1 MYPTYGLLFA
11 AFVALYLP
19 AIPIG
24 SDRVLWPWQLVL
36 LAAIASGLI
45 QGLLSPL
52 GALALAVLW
61 AATVVSSEAQDPKIR
76 RYARLTSILLAMA
89 LALHL
94 IPGFTNP
101 VVAQDIRLSEHSV
114 AMTLKANLDK
124 GAAGLLLLAS
134 FCRRPDRR
142 EWPRVLGIGL
152 GVGGVTAAV
161 VIAVVAALGPIR
173 FDPKWSPVAL
183 AWMPINLFLTC
194 VFEEVLFRGL
204 LQQSLSDAL
213 RQRPQLRWVPIVVAS
228 LLFGVVHLGGGP
240 ALIAAASLAGFGYGS
255 AYILTGRIESAV
267 ISHFM
272 LNAAHFFLFTYP
284 YAAR

>member
-11 AFVALYLP
+11 AFLARYVP

-24 SDRVLWPWQLVL
+24 SGRVLPPWQVL
-36 LAAIASGLI
+36 LFAAVASGLV

-52 GALALAVLW
+52 GALALACLW
-61 AATVVSSEAQDPKIR
+61 AATAASTQAPAPEVR
-76 RYARLTSILLAMA
+76 RFAKLTAILLAMA

-94 IPGFTNP
+94 IPGFANP
-101 VVAQDIRLSEHSV
+101 VVAQDLRLTENSV
-114 AMTLKANLDK
+114 ALTLRANFDK
-124 GAAGLLLLAS
+124 GAAGLLMLAC
-134 FCRRPDRR
+134 FCRPPERR
-142 EWPRVLGIGL
+142 EWLRVVGIGVA
-152 GVGGVTAAV
+152 VGGVTAAL
-161 VIAVVAALGPIR
+161 VIGLVAALGPIR

-213 RQRPQLRWVPIVVAS
+213 RNHPHLRWVPIATAS
-228 LLFGVVHLGGGP
+228 VLFGLVHLGGGF

-272 LNAAHFFLFTYP
+272 LNASHFFLFTYP

>member
-11 AFVALYLP
+11 AFLARYVP

-24 SDRVLWPWQLVL
+24 PGRRLAPWQLL
-36 LAAIASGLI
+36 LIAAVASGLI
-45 QGLLSPL
+45 QGLLTPL
-52 GALALAVLW
+52 GALALTGLW
-61 AATVVSSEAQDPKIR
+61 AATALSSRSPDPERR
-76 RYARLTSILLAMA
+76 RYARLTAILLAMA

-94 IPGFTNP
+94 IPGFANP
-101 VVAQDIRLSEHSV
+101 VVAQDVRLSEHSAV
-114 AMTLKANLDK
+114 MTLKANFDK
-124 GAAGLLLLAS
+124 GAAGLLLLAY
-134 FCRRPDRR
+134 FCRPPEGR
-142 EWPRVLGIGL
+142 EWLSVVGIGI
-152 GVGGVTAAV
+152 GVGGATAAL
-161 VIAVVAALGPIR
+161 VIGLVAALGPIH

-213 RQRPQLRWVPIVVAS
+213 KDRPQLRWVPIVAAS
-228 LLFGVVHLGGGP
+228 VLFGLVHMGGGA
-240 ALIAAASLAGFGYGS
+240 ALITAASLAGFGYGS
-255 AYILTGRIESAV
+255 AYFLTGRIESAV